1 MQVSGVVVYSSKGC
15 SPQEGSVFISSPEL
29 TTPEGIAFAKGH
41 MYVARYGPP
50 RTALKH
56 LSGKGSI
63 WGRFRCPCVGHQV
76 MISMEGVVCELLRHM
91 AI

>member
-41 MYVARYGPP
+41 MYVARYDQP
-50 RTALKH
+50 RPV
-56 LSGKGSI
+56 LSIYQGRGAFGADSGVHV
-63 WGRFRCPCVGHQV
+63 WG
-76 MISMEGVVCELLRHM
+76 IKS
-91 AI
+91 